1 LLLLGP
7 FPVSPHVSVDLHT
20 LVVAAMATIAGLQ
33 AISFAIIAQR
43 YAASRGFLPK
53 SPRLEKRAHL
63 FTLEH
68 AIVVALVLVVLG
80 IAGVVWC
87 VIRWAT
93 VDFGPLEYGL
103 VMRILIVSMT
113 MLVIAVQLSFTGFLA
128 ALLDI
133 PVK

>member
-1 LLLLGP
+1 
-7 FPVSPHVSVDLHT
+7 
-20 LVVAAMATIAGLQ
+20 MATITGLQ
-33 AISFAIIAQR
+33 TISFAIIGPR

-68 AIVVALVLVVLG
+68 PIVVALVLVVLG